1 MDTIQISIKLNEN
14 RFEEIL
20 YNDLRRAE
28 SYINSLESPY
38 GHSYC
43 DCLQISSVGNI
54 VVKISYPRY
63 FKGINAFLVTNSKQ
77 CMTVHNHFY
86 NKLSKND
93 FLKDAEISLNRVD
106 IPFTYIMN
114 EKYEFY
120 SFKKVYQI
128 FNFVYKAKNRNVDS
142 KAYADIAK
150 FRVETL
156 IYANRKSL
164 GGYNSKITIYSQY
177 KNLRNKTASNFAFD
191 KLLKEYPDLKSRMRI
206 EVSKRIQRKEF
217 TIREFGMFDIF
228 GEYVESFKKYLLK
241 NMFDMELIDEI
252 YEELTNEL
260 EQDLEDSR
268 NPFNNKKKIN
278 YEVFIYKGIDDIYDY
293 ETLRRAVKMQI
304 SNVKTRENAITTIR
318 RVLSEY
324 EEVSNIIIKDTYSAI
339 LDIRETIE
347 NSFLD

>member
-28 SYINSLESPY
+28 SYIKNLESPY
-38 GHSYC
+38 GHRYC

-128 FNFVYKAKNRNVDS
+128 FNFVYKAKNIYVDP
-142 KAYADIAK
+142 KAYVDIAK

-156 IYANRKSL
+156 IYASSNNQ
-164 GGYNSKITIYSQY
+164 GAYYSKITIYNQY
-177 KNLRNKTASNFAFD
+177 NNLKTKTYDQDEFD
-191 KLLKEYPDLKSRMRI
+191 KLLKEYPDLESRMRI
-206 EVSKRIQRKEF
+206 EVSKKIRRKEF
-217 TIREFGMFDIF
+217 TVGEFGKLDIF
-228 GEYVESFKKYLLK
+228 EEYVESFKRYLLK
-241 NMFDMELIDEI
+241 NILDMEKIDQI
-252 YEELTNEL
+252 YDELAYEL
-260 EQDLEDSR
+260 ARDLGSCR
-268 NPFNNKKKIN
+268 SPFNEKKIN
-278 YEVFIYKGIDDIYDY
+278 YEVFIYKRIDYLYDY
-293 ETLRRAVKMQI
+293 EILRRALKLEIPNM
-304 SNVKTRENAITTIR
+304 KTRENAITSIR
-318 RVLSEY
+318 KILSEY
-324 EEVSNIIIKDTYSAI
+324 EEENEIIIKDTYKAI
-339 LDIRETIE
+339 LAIRETIE

>member
-1 MDTIQISIKLNEN
+1 MDTIQISIKINEN

-28 SYINSLESPY
+28 SYIKNLESPY
-38 GHSYC
+38 GHRYC

-156 IYANRKSL
+156 IYANAKNL
-164 GGYNSKITIYSQY
+164 GGYNKKITIYSQY
-177 KNLRNKTASNFAFD
+177 KNLRNKTVSNFAFD

-304 SNVKTRENAITTIR
+304 SNVKTRGNAITTIR